1 MNIVNQAKL
10 QRFTDYTSMS
20 LAGLCAVHCFL
31 TPLVLILFPVLGST
45 FLFEE
50 AFHELLILLVIPA
63 SVVAIFLG
71 CRRHK
76 DFNVMMLGGLGLCF
90 LLAGAF
96 AATGYEESVLT
107 LIGAFVMLS
116 GHLRN
121 FRLCRKNCCEHCPP
135 EKI

>member
-1 MNIVNQAKL
+1 MNIVNQTKL

-20 LAGLCAVHCFL
+20 LAGICAVHCFL
-31 TPLVLILFPVLGST
+31 MPMVLILFPVLGST

-50 AFHELLILLVIPA
+50 IFHELMILLVIPA
-63 SVVAIFLG
+63 SLVAIFLG

-76 DFNVMMLGGLGLCF
+76 DFNVIMLGVLGLC
-90 LLAGAF
+90 LLLTGAF
-96 AATGYEESVLT
+96 AATGYGESVFT

-121 FRLCRKNCCEHCPP
+121 FRLCRKDCCDH
-135 EKI
+135 